1 MASPGRIV
9 QKGGKTVYERLD
21 SDDGSSVDAGGL
33 SADPKRS
40 FANCPSEHVTWPEY
54 DASCVSRLFFAWFNP
69 IVKLGATVP
78 LEMSDLWVLHRK
90 ESAAKNVPEF
100 MELWRQ
106 EQERARAAGT
116 TPGLLRPVWYFAWR
130 IVVPAG
136 VLLLSGCLTQFVR
149 PLLMMQ

>member
-69 IVKLGATVP
+69 IVKLGATGKCGG
-78 LEMSDLWVLHRK
+78 SRCVLFLFL
-90 ESAAKNVPEF
+90 SCAA
-100 MELWRQ
+100 
-106 EQERARAAGT
+106 
-116 TPGLLRPVWYFAWR
+116 
-130 IVVPAG
+130 
-136 VLLLSGCLTQFVR
+136 
-149 PLLMMQ
+149 